1 MQKGLI
7 IVTKDNRNTGTHLS
21 YCGHCFTCFGGRV
34 VTDQREEEKY
44 VYNMKKSDV
53 AIFYSC
59 ILVARASSNDTY
71 YLDVRLVKQA
81 SL

>member
-1 MQKGLI
+1 MQKGLT
-7 IVTKDNRNTGTHLS
+7 IVTKDKRSTRTHLS
-21 YCGHCFTCFGGRV
+21 CCFTYFGGRV
-34 VTDQREEEKY
+34 VTDQIEEEKY

-71 YLDVRLVKQA
+71 YLDVSLVKQA